1 MERFSGPPLNELFAS
16 VLRQLPAAV
25 IIAAPDGRI
34 VLANEQVQFILR
46 QNDDPPE
53 NIAAYRTRLRG
64 FHPDGKPYADD
75 EWPIARTIATGEL
88 VEEEDISVVRG
99 DGTFGVIRVSSA
111 PIRDGEGT
119 LVAAVITFHDVTDE
133 KREHDALTLIAD
145 ASAIVAEALEYDR
158 TLQRMARLAVPR
170 FADLVFIHLLDR
182 DGNLARQEVAASD
195 REREAEIRSAWGRFP
210 TLSEPLLRVI
220 ESGESTM
227 SSVIPVDAW
236 DAIVDPDHRE
246 ALTRFGIRSAMT
258 VPIRGTGKPYGTMT
272 FVLTSTQRAYDA
284 FDLLVA
290 EELARRAGAAIERSR
305 LFEGEREQRLVAER
319 STHRVEYL
327 QRLTSMLAQAVT
339 IEEAVAAVTT
349 ELRAVLL
356 ATVVIIGLVTEDGE
370 QIRIAGSA
378 GLADEVE
385 DRYRY
390 VPLTTEIPL
399 TQAVLSHEAIFIG
412 TREEAERRSPF
423 VRDARPDSRAWA
435 AIPLEMRGR
444 VIGVL
449 GLSFPEDHPFDVEE
463 RSFIASA
470 AAQCAL
476 ALERSMLFDSERH
489 AREEAEHAS
498 RAKDEFLAILSHE
511 LRTPLT
517 SVLGWADLLRMT
529 HENDPVL
536 VEQLTALRKAALM
549 QARLI
554 DDLLDVSR
562 IVTGKLRI
570 TRRSVELNE
579 CVCATAEAQR
589 LNAEAGGIALICDTA
604 PEPIVLNV
612 DADRIQQVVGNLVA
626 NALKFTPRGGEVR
639 LSVRRENDRAII
651 TVRDTG
657 DGISPEFLP
666 QVFDRFRQASVGDSR
681 NYSGL
686 GLGLSIVQH
695 LVQLHGGSVKAESD
709 GLGKGAT
716 FTVTLPLT

>member
-1 MERFSGPPLNELFAS
+1 
-16 VLRQLPAAV
+16 
-25 IIAAPDGRI
+25 
-34 VLANEQVQFILR
+34 
-46 QNDDPPE
+46 
-53 NIAAYRTRLRG
+53 
-64 FHPDGKPYADD
+64 
-75 EWPIARTIATGEL
+75 
-88 VEEEDISVVRG
+88 
-99 DGTFGVIRVSSA
+99 
-111 PIRDGEGT
+111 
-119 LVAAVITFHDVTDE
+119 
-133 KREHDALTLIAD
+133 
-145 ASAIVAEALEYDR
+145 
-158 TLQRMARLAVPR
+158 
-170 FADLVFIHLLDR
+170 
-182 DGNLARQEVAASD
+182 
-195 REREAEIRSAWGRFP
+195 
-210 TLSEPLLRVI
+210 
-220 ESGESTM
+220 
-227 SSVIPVDAW
+227 
-236 DAIVDPDHRE
+236 
-246 ALTRFGIRSAMT
+246 
-258 VPIRGTGKPYGTMT
+258 
-272 FVLTSTQRAYDA
+272 
-284 FDLLVA
+284 
-290 EELARRAGAAIERSR
+290 
-305 LFEGEREQRLVAER
+305 
-319 STHRVEYL
+319 
-327 QRLTSMLAQAVT
+327 
-339 IEEAVAAVTT
+339 
-349 ELRAVLL
+349 
-356 ATVVIIGLVTEDGE
+356 
-370 QIRIAGSA
+370 
-378 GLADEVE
+378 
-385 DRYRY
+385 
-390 VPLTTEIPL
+390 
-399 TQAVLSHEAIFIG
+399 
-412 TREEAERRSPF
+412 
-423 VRDARPDSRAWA
+423 
-435 AIPLEMRGR
+435 
-444 VIGVL
+444 
-449 GLSFPEDHPFDVEE
+449 
-463 RSFIASA
+463 
-470 AAQCAL
+470 
-476 ALERSMLFDSERH
+476 MLFDSERH

-589 LNAEAGGIALICDTA
+589 LNAEAGGIALSCDTA